1 MKTYTYLITAL
12 IVLGQSVSAE
22 MERSP
27 AGYVDPNIG
36 TAHSR
41 WFFYTPAACPFGLA
55 KPAPSTDGHLGNNQG
70 WEAVGYDDR
79 HTSIEGFANLHEFQI
94 GGIML
99 MPTVGKLQTLPGDLE
114 QPESGYRSRFS
125 HDHETARPGYYKV
138 KLDDYEAT
146 AELTST
152 TRVALHRYTFPES
165 DEAHILFDIGNRLG
179 ESGEVIDA
187 YVRIVNAREIEG
199 FVCTLP
205 EYVKRYQPG
214 AEVKMYFYATLDKD
228 ARSFGAF
235 RKETVFADQQV
246 IEGPGAGV
254 YLDYETQAG
263 ESVTIKV
270 GLSYTSIANAKNNLQ
285 VEAAALSFDQA
296 RNNAEERWAEKLG
309 RIQVEGGAE
318 ADRIKFYTGLYH
330 ALLGRGVASDCNG
343 QYVRNNGT
351 IGQLP
356 CGPDGV
362 PEFEMVNTDAIWGGF
377 WNLTQVW
384 SMAYPDYL
392 SGFIRSQLQQYDDCG
407 WLPDGVASSK
417 FVSGVGTDYMGLV
430 VSAAYLRG
438 IRNYDVEKA
447 YQAVRKNELGWE
459 NRPLG
464 VGKADT
470 RVFVEKGYSPYLHE
484 EGHPESNPRGA
495 RFGASHTLE
504 YAFSAYA
511 ASQFAKALG
520 KTDDYEQFAR
530 LAKGWE
536 YLFDSETGFMRPKRP
551 DGSFITPFDPKEV
564 WRGFQEGNAYQY
576 TFYVPH
582 DPEGLIS
589 TIGRETFVQRLD
601 SIFQQSEELGFGS
614 GKTIGAFAGLQN
626 VYNHG
631 NQPSLHIAWLF
642 NYAGEPALTQKWV
655 RRICNEFYGL
665 DGIHGYGYGQ
675 DEDQG
680 QLGAWYVLA
689 GIGLFDVQG
698 GAATDSS
705 LQLCAPQFE
714 SIHIQLD
721 PEYYPGSEFIIRVD
735 GNPENEAFIKTA
747 QYNERAID
755 DCCISWNDFIHGGEL
770 VITTSSTPTP

>member
-1 MKTYTYLITAL
+1 MKKYIYLIAAL
-12 IVLGQSVSAE
+12 FVAE
-22 MERSP
+22 HFSF
-27 AGYVDPNIG
+27 AGVDRQPSDCVDPNIG

-94 GGIML
+94 GGIMM
-99 MPTVGKLQTLPGDLE
+99 MPTVGKLQTIPGNPG
-114 QPESGYRSRFS
+114 QPETGYRSLFS
-125 HDHETARPGYYKV
+125 HANEIAQPGYYKV
-138 KLDDYEAT
+138 RLDDYDAT

-152 TRVALHRYTFPES
+152 TRVAFHRYTFPES
-165 DEAHILFDIGNRLG
+165 NESHILFDIGNRLG
-179 ESGEVIDA
+179 ESGQVIDS
-187 YVRIVNAREIEG
+187 YVHIVNSRQVEG
-199 FVCTLP
+199 FVSTLP

-214 AEVKMYFYATLDKD
+214 AEVKMYFSATLDKD
-228 ARSFGAF
+228 AQSFGVF
-235 RKETVFADQQV
+235 KREQVFAGQQV
-246 IEGPGAGV
+246 VEGPGAGV
-254 YLDYETQAG
+254 YLNYETKAG

-270 GLSYTSIANAKNNLQ
+270 GLSYTSIANARHNLH
-285 VEAAALSFDQA
+285 VEAKNLSFDQA
-296 RNNAEERWAEKLG
+296 LTAAKGRWSEMLG
-309 RIQVEGGAE
+309 RIRVEGGAE
-318 ADRIKFYTGLYH
+318 ADRTKFYTGLYH

-343 QYVRNNGT
+343 QYVRNNGS

-356 CGPDGV
+356 CDSNGI
-362 PEFEMVNTDAIWGGF
+362 PEFQMYNTDAIWGGF

-384 SMAYPDYL
+384 TMAYPDYL
-392 SGFIRSQLQQYDDCG
+392 SGFVRSQLQQYDDCG
-407 WLPDGVASSK
+407 WLPDGVAASK

-438 IRNYDVEKA
+438 IRNFDVEKA
-447 YQAVRKNELGWE
+447 YQAVRKNELGWK
-459 NRPLG
+459 NRPMG

-470 RVFVEKGYSPYLHE
+470 RVFVEKGYSPYLHNA
-484 EGHPESNPRGA
+484 PQPQTNPTGA

-504 YAFSAYA
+504 YSFSAYA
-511 ASQFAKALG
+511 ASQFAKSLG
-520 KTDDYEQFAR
+520 KTDDYEQ
-530 LAKGWE
+530 LAQLSKGWE
-536 YLFDSETGFMRPKRP
+536 ILFDSETGFIRPKRP

-576 TFYVPH
+576 TFYVPQ
-582 DPEGLIS
+582 DPMGLIS

-601 SIFQQSEELGFGS
+601 SIFQQSEKLGFGS
-614 GKTIGAFAGLQN
+614 GKEIGAFAGLQN

-642 NYAGEPALTQKWV
+642 NYAGEPWLTQKWV

-689 GIGLFDVQG
+689 GMGLFDVQG
-698 GAATDSS
+698 GTAIDGS
-705 LQLCAPQFE
+705 LQLCAPQFD
-714 SIHIQLD
+714 SIHVKLD
-721 PEYYPGSEFIIRVD
+721 PNYYPGSEFVIRVEGD
-735 GNPENEAFIKTA
+735 PENEEFIKSV
-747 QYNERAID
+747 QYNDREIN
-755 DCCISWNDFIHGGEL
+755 DCQLSWADFITGGEL
-770 VITTSSTPTP
+770 VITTSSAPKK